1 MNPKPGWTTSE
12 WWLTLVFVGTMS
24 VAALGALD
32 LGPAHWL
39 SKVGASLAAA
49 LVVAGYQLSRARV
62 KSG

>member
-1 MNPKPGWTTSE
+1 MSPKPGWTTSE
-12 WWLTLVFVGTMS
+12 WWLTLVFVGAMS
-24 VAALGALD
+24 VAAIGALD
-32 LGPAHWL
+32 LGSAYCL